1 MNLPTE
7 FLLMLIVISFS
18 KSCTVA
24 AAACNTTT
32 DFLSWWASA
41 VSLRGLT
48 SFEYSDARGER
59 WMEIRPRPSATF
71 RVPFYGYQTHP
82 LRLIVNQHLSYWLE
96 AMGHCIRSG
105 TFRRS
110 TINATAIHPQ
120 FDVYTV
126 QSVLHLLAGGAQ
138 HLQGR
143 PFRRFVINASL
154 PPTNGS
160 NWWQLFN
167 SSRSR
172 FPIPIVSLLLARWC
186 KSRQWT
192 DSAMSSLLFVYSATT
207 QIRLNIW
214 WYGGSVYS

>member
-1 MNLPTE
+1 
-7 FLLMLIVISFS
+7 MLIVISFS

-32 DFLSWWASA
+32 DFLSWLASA

-48 SFEYSDARGER
+48 SFEYSDAWGER

-126 QSVLHLLAGGAQ
+126 QSVLHLLAGGAN
-138 HLQGR
+138 
-143 PFRRFVINASL
+143 I
-154 PPTNGS
+154 
-160 NWWQLFN
+160 
-167 SSRSR
+167 
-172 FPIPIVSLLLARWC
+172 C
-186 KSRQWT
+186 KGVHS
-192 DSAMSSLLFVYSATT
+192 DDSSLMHPHHQQMAAIDDNYLTLPDYRYRSYHCYWLVDASPGSGQTQCPSCLSISTHQSNPKADATSLGKAFSQPHVY
-207 QIRLNIW
+207 R
-214 WYGGSVYS
+214 Y